1 MVYCA
6 AFNNGFKICFITSKN
21 IRNTSVT
28 YPISFTKVCTAI
40 ASIWN
45 DTNPSNVDY
54 APVVYD
60 KTLTKISFYLDYG
73 GTWGSKN
80 ISFVVIGN

>member
-21 IRNTSVT
+21 IRNTT
-28 YPISFTKVCTAI
+28 IAYPISFTNVCTVVGA
-40 ASIWN
+40 IWN
-45 DTNPSNVDY
+45 ETHPKNPDY
-54 APVVYD
+54 APVVYG
-60 KTLTKISFYLDYG
+60 KTLTQISFYLDYDG
-73 GTWGSKN
+73 NWGNKN